1 MSENTNIPKSV
12 EIMRKISSK
21 EFSSYFYRN
30 IYPKVS
36 KYERW
41 RPAVYCLN
49 TILTVLFVVL
59 WLSLQFEQHNMDFI
73 MILIVLMIVA
83 LVLRIITPS
92 MKKMQQQM
100 KFEILPLLLNFTGC
114 DFVVNDYGAG
124 GSSGNPFLDKIK
136 DTFTFR
142 IFNEKSPYN
151 AAQEYEY
158 KNTRLFDYF
167 NICKTDDRI
176 TGNYNSIPLEL
187 SDIDLKH
194 ESGSGKNHRVVQVFK
209 GLLIKFPM
217 NKEFTGNIIVKKD
230 TLKLLGDSENRVHLE
245 DPVFEKY
252 FDVYADNQIEARYI
266 LTTGFMERLVN
277 IAAKNRKCKVS
288 CSFIDGY
295 MYIALDG
302 KDWFD
307 IPASKSFKEIGSWQ
321 RVLVDFIDI
330 FRILDEL
337 KVEQNIGM

>member
-1 MSENTNIPKSV
+1 
-12 EIMRKISSK
+12 
-21 EFSSYFYRN
+21 
-30 IYPKVS
+30 
-36 KYERW
+36 
-41 RPAVYCLN
+41 
-49 TILTVLFVVL
+49 
-59 WLSLQFEQHNMDFI
+59 

-100 KFEILPLLLNFTGC
+100 KFEILPLLLNFAGC

-217 NKEFTGNIIVKKD
+217 NKEFTGDIIVKKD

-252 FDVYADNQIEARYI
+252 FDVQTSNKIIGMQI
-266 LTTGFMERLVN
+266 LTADIMEELVN
-277 IAAKNRKCKVS
+277 FEREIKIRYDIYIKNNEIYLRFHTGPMFEMKRK
-288 CSFIDGY
+288 
-295 MYIALDG
+295 
-302 KDWFD
+302 KDQ
-307 IPASKSFKEIGSWQ
+307 IINKE
-321 RVLVDFIDI
+321 VTYKYFT
-330 FRILDEL
+330 IL
-337 KVEQNIGM
+337 KFTYNVAQNIINAINNVQI